1 MPLGC
6 RIVKAIMCEMEEEYL
21 HALLMLSVLPG
32 SFTLEAAEE
41 ALGLSSECLCLCSS
55 QS

>member
-1 MPLGC
+1 
-6 RIVKAIMCEMEEEYL
+6 MCEMEEENL

-41 ALGLSSECLCLCSS
+41 ALGLSGVP
-55 QS
+55 